1 VSAPPSTVTVSSDA
15 LDALRAL
22 RSVTQSGISYRDYS
36 QRVLDAKV
44 KVDQYLSSPAN
55 DAPALRS
62 AITLG
67 MREFLLASQAWSIK
81 FSDSADPGRTLELA
95 RAVGRTLEQDPQI
108 SQCPVTRQ
116 FIDQTYQTAASSKF
130 LRKAKEQESPE
141 ARTQFIGF
149 LASSRPDLLWPCASA
164 QVAEAERLLAQPPAP
179 LNTAGPALQV
189 VPEKTAESLN
199 VIVVKPLG
207 K

>member
-1 VSAPPSTVTVSSDA
+1 MVSAPVALSSDA
-15 LDALRAL
+15 LDALKAL

-81 FSDSADPGRTLELA
+81 FSNSTDPGRTLELA
-95 RAVGRTLEQDPQI
+95 SAVGRTLEQDPQI
-108 SQCPVTRQ
+108 AQCPVTRQ

-141 ARTQFIGF
+141 ARARFIGF
-149 LASSRPDLLWPCASA
+149 LTSGHPDLLWPCASE
-164 QVAEAERLLAQPPAP
+164 QVAEAERILAQPPAP
-179 LNTAGPALQV
+179 LNTGGPTSPIDLG
-189 VPEKTAESLN
+189 KTAENPN